1 MLRLFIVNDVQALQI
16 SIFFPL
22 LFVGSLYVWGKQSFT
37 LGRNHPLNIKRRII
51 SVVFVCIISTL
62 YLSAWAR
69 ADTTWATF
77 FEWMGVRIQGLVPAL
92 ILPLLLTMILF
103 AGPLVMSY
111 YDGEL
116 APEVLTFEAKKG
128 FADLMWWRNYVV
140 GPAAEEW
147 VFRACICPLLLC
159 GGYSLSSIVLLSPLL
174 FGFAH
179 AHHFIE
185 SVFLK
190 GVPATQALL
199 ETLFQLFYTTV
210 FGIYSSFLFVRTG
223 HVIGP
228 VLAHTFCNLM
238 GFPALGYIPGH
249 PKQNVIAV
257 TLVLG
262 LAAFFYLLYPLTDP
276 TLYGS
281 FFVYI

>member
-1 MLRLFIVNDVQALQI
+1 
-16 SIFFPL
+16 
-22 LFVGSLYVWGKQSFT
+22 
-37 LGRNHPLNIKRRII
+37 
-51 SVVFVCIISTL
+51 
-62 YLSAWAR
+62 
-69 ADTTWATF
+69 
-77 FEWMGVRIQGLVPAL
+77 MGVRIQGLVPAL